1 MTSTPW
7 LSAPIYYT
15 RTYLETDPLL
25 TTKIASLVND
35 AFARSQKSDP
45 EKWGENP
52 EIRFLD
58 NDSYFDMLGDEGI
71 VAMIFDDNT
80 KDRKV
85 VAVAAALLWKGGW
98 KKEGAGI
105 EEGWEIKAVAVDGD
119 ARYLR
124 QGLAMQLYSFLEKSL
139 IKISKKSGISTTG
152 RPFNQNDQL
161 PFWILAAEC
170 INGVYWRKKGYELV
184 RKHVHVAPTW
194 GVLTSFEMIVLR
206 KVIPFEYSRGELHV
220 DSANRID
227 ATVSCDVGSPWSGP

>member
-124 QGLAMQLYSFLEKSL
+124 QGLAVQLCSFLEKEL
-139 IKISKKSGISTTG
+139 IISSKKSGVSTTG
-152 RPFNQNDQL
+152 RPFDHRDQL
-161 PFWILAAEC
+161 TFWILAAEC
-170 INGVYWRKKGYELV
+170 INGAYWRKKGYELV
-184 RKHVHVAPTW
+184 RKDVYEAPTW
-194 GVLTSFEMIVLR
+194 GVLTSFEMVVLR
-206 KVIPFEYSRGELHV
+206 KVIPFEYLKSELHV
-220 DSANRID
+220 DSADRID
-227 ATVSCDVGSPWSGP
+227 ATASYDVGRP

>member
-7 LSAPIYYT
+7 LLAPVYYT
-15 RTYLETDPLL
+15 RAYLQTDPPL
-25 TTKIASLVND
+25 TTRIISLVND

-45 EKWGENP
+45 EKWGQIP
-52 EIRFLD
+52 EIRFPD

-71 VAMIFDDNT
+71 VAMIFDDDT
-80 KDRKV
+80 RDRKV
-85 VAVAAALLWKGGW
+85 VAVAAALPWKGGW

-139 IKISKKSGISTTG
+139 ITMSKKWGMSTTG

-184 RKHVHVAPTW
+184 RKDVHVAPTW
-194 GVLTSFEMIVLR
+194 GVSTCFELFVLR
-206 KVIPFEYSRGELHV
+206 KVIQFEYSPDEFYV

-227 ATVSCDVGSPWSGP
+227 ATASCDVGMP

>member
-227 ATVSCDVGSPWSGP
+227 ATVSCDVGSPWSAP

>member
-7 LSAPIYYT
+7 LLAPVYYT
-15 RTYLETDPLL
+15 RAYLQTDPPL
-25 TTKIASLVND
+25 TTRIISLVND

-45 EKWGENP
+45 EKWGQIP
-52 EIRFLD
+52 EIRFPD

-71 VAMIFDDNT
+71 VAMIFDDDT
-80 KDRKV
+80 RDRKV
-85 VAVAAALLWKGGW
+85 VAVAAALPWKGGW

-124 QGLAMQLYSFLEKSL
+124 QGLAVQLYGFLEKSL
-139 IKISKKSGISTTG
+139 ITISKKKGRSTTG
-152 RPFNQNDQL
+152 RPFNQDDQL

-184 RKHVHVAPTW
+184 RKDVYEAPTW
-194 GVLTSFEMIVLR
+194 GVLTSFEMVVLR
-206 KVIPFEYSRGELHV
+206 KVIPFEYLKSELHV
-220 DSANRID
+220 DSADRID
-227 ATVSCDVGSPWSGP
+227 ATASYDVGSP

>member
-1 MTSTPW
+1 MTSNPC

-15 RTYLETDPLL
+15 RAYLQTDPNL
-25 TTKIASLVND
+25 TTKITSLVND

-52 EIRFLD
+52 EIRFPN

-80 KDRKV
+80 RDRKV
-85 VAVAAALLWKGGW
+85 VAVAAALPWKGGW
-98 KKEGAGI
+98 KKEGAGV

-124 QGLAMQLYSFLEKSL
+124 QGLAVQLYSFLEKSL
-139 IKISKKSGISTTG
+139 ITISKKKKGRSTTG
-152 RPFNQNDQL
+152 RPFNQDDQL

-184 RKHVHVAPTW
+184 RKNVYEAPTW
-194 GVLTSFEMIVLR
+194 GVLTSFEMVVLR
-206 KVIPFEYSRGELHV
+206 KVIPFEYLKSELHV
-220 DSANRID
+220 DSADRID
-227 ATVSCDVGSPWSGP
+227 ATASYDVGSP